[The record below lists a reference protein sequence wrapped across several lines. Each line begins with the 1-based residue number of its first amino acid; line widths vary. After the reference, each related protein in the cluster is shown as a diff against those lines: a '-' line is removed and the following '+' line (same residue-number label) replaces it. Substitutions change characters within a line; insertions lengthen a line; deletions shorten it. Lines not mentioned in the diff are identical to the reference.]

1 MKNMNAKVHTPPPSI
16 KLSMVFFLFAMECA
30 RDASKHYN
38 IFHLNLPLAS
48 GGQQLLFCC
57 FLNLITLHLPS
68 FFWNH
73 RVNTHRSI
81 AFLEHII
88 YYYFTMAL
96 LLMCL
101 EYSQDSEPSSIS
113 YDSALSEIIIASQL
127 SLYFLWHVF
136 HELKLE
142 TQCSKRQCTL
152 FPRLIESSIYIFVII
167 ILPIFWLGVDGPES
181 KWYERKC
188 FLDTQNISQKTP
200 PSEEIQYR
208 LWPHTLYLFSTFIL
222 PEIAAVIFQTF
233 ESVNRLFFS
242 KTNP

>member
-1 MKNMNAKVHTPPPSI
+1 MRGMSAQVHIPPPSA
-16 KLSMVFFLFAMECA
+16 KLLIVFFLFVMECA
-30 RDASKHYN
+30 HEASRYSN
-38 IFHLNLPLAS
+38 IIQLNLPLAS

-68 FFWNH
+68 FFWN
-73 RVNTHRSI
+73 RKVNAHQSI

-96 LLMCL
+96 LLMCFD
-101 EYSQDSEPSSIS
+101 YSQDSSFIS
-113 YDSALSEIIIASQL
+113 YDDSSLSEIIIASQM

-142 TQCSKRQCTL
+142 SQCSRRPCTL
-152 FPRLIESSIYIFVII
+152 FPRLIKSSIYIFVIV
-167 ILPIFWLGVDGPES
+167 ILPIFWLGVDGPVS
-181 KWYERKC
+181 KWYQKKC
-188 FLDTQNISQKTP
+188 FLDTENISQKPP
-200 PSEEIQYR
+200 PSDEILYR
-208 LWPHTLYLFSTFIL
+208 VWPHMLYLFSTFIL

-233 ESVNRLFFS
+233 ENANRLCFS